1 MSLPPLIASVVQF
14 LRAGYPE
21 GVPEHD
27 YLPLFA
33 LLARKLTADEV
44 VQVADELA
52 AHGDPTSANA
62 ISLAIANLIHEPP
75 LEADIA
81 RVSTRLGVAGW
92 PQSSPDTHHPHL
104 VFEELMMQDLD

>member
-27 YLPLFA
+27 YLTLFA
-33 LLARKLTADEV
+33 LLARKLTSEEV

-62 ISLAIANLIHEPP
+62 IRQAIADLIHEQP

-81 RVSTRLGVAGW
+81 RVSERLAAAGW
-92 PQSSPDTHHPHL
+92 QQPAPDHTDNHS
-104 VFEELMMQDLD
+104 

>member
-1 MSLPPLIASVVQF
+1 VSLPPLIATVVQF
-14 LRAGYPE
+14 LRTGYPE

-33 LLARKLTADEV
+33 LLARKLTPDEV

-62 ISLAIANLIHEPP
+62 IRRTIANLIHEPP

-81 RVSTRLGVAGW
+81 RVSARLAAAGW
-92 PQSSPDTHHPHL
+92 PQQSPEHSDNHP
-104 VFEELMMQDLD
+104 

>member
-14 LRAGYPE
+14 LRTGYPE

-52 AHGDPTSANA
+52 AHGDPPSANA
-62 ISLAIANLIHEPP
+62 IRQAIADLINEHP
-75 LEADIA
+75 LETDIA
-81 RVSTRLGVAGW
+81 RVSARLAAAGW
-92 PQSSPDTHHPHL
+92 PQLSREHSDNHPGNAHSQ
-104 VFEELMMQDLD
+104 FGG

>member
-1 MSLPPLIASVVQF
+1 VSLPPLIASVVQF

-33 LLARKLTADEV
+33 LLARKLTSEEV

-52 AHGDPTSANA
+52 ARGDPMSVNA
-62 ISLAIANLIHEPP
+62 IRQAIAGLIHEQP
-75 LEADIA
+75 LEADVA
-81 RVSTRLGVAGW
+81 RVSARLAAAGW
-92 PQSSPDTHHPHL
+92 PQPAPDHTDN
-104 VFEELMMQDLD
+104 QS

>member
-14 LRAGYPE
+14 LRTSWPE

-27 YLPLFA
+27 DLPLFA
-33 LLARKLTADEV
+33 LLARKLTSEEV

-52 AHGDPTSANA
+52 AHADPTSANA
-62 ISLAIANLIHEPP
+62 IRQAIAALIHEQP

-81 RVSTRLGVAGW
+81 RVSARLVAAGW
-92 PQSSPDTHHPHL
+92 QQPAPERTDNHS
-104 VFEELMMQDLD
+104 